1 MEVEI
6 CNCNNID
13 NGRVS
18 IAEGLL
24 NIKYAIN
31 GTGKSTISKAIL
43 KSVSSRDSGNNELL
57 ELKPFKAISDEGV
70 IPAVNGCEAISN
82 VKVFDESYINDFT
95 YQPDELLKG
104 SFDILI
110 RDESY
115 DSVMAE
121 IEGLVSQIKNHFSED
136 QEIEALIGDFD
147 ELSSSFGKPTKKGVH
162 GSSTIAKALKGGNK
176 VTNIPEGLEAYQ
188 QFIQGGNNVKWVK
201 WQLDGGQFIED
212 TDSCPYCV
220 SDVKEAK
227 ETIKRVSEVYDS
239 KSIQN
244 LNQLVQIFQRLEKY
258 FSTNS
263 REIISEFVSSV
274 DGYTEE
280 QVGYLLEVKGQ
291 VDRLNDRFKQLKNIG
306 YFTFKDVDKVIDELR
321 KYTID
326 SNLYSHLQAEESLD
340 KINKVNGSIEELIA
354 KAGQLQGRIAAQNK
368 HIERVVQDNKSN
380 INTFLRNAGYKY
392 TVDLIEDDTGKHRL
406 KLIHSDLDSEEVTGV
421 RNVLSYGERNAFA
434 LVLFMFDAVKASPDL
449 IVLDDPISS
458 FDKNKK
464 YAIIEMLFRKERSFR
479 GKTVLLLSH
488 DFEPIVDMLYHHSNR
503 FEKPHASFLQNN
515 KGQLFE
521 VEIEKSDVM
530 TFVDINS
537 LNITSDAS
545 LVAKLV
551 YLRRTYEILNSKG
564 VAYQLVSNA
573 LHRRQVPLIF
583 EEGTERKMTPDEIS
597 EAEAEIKG
605 HVSDFDYSDAIQ
617 LIRDNTAMI
626 ELYQSCENNYEK
638 LHIYRIIS
646 EDANHADVILKFIN
660 QAFHIE
666 NDYIYQLN
674 PAKYQTVPQYVIDEC
689 DQYVA
694 TL

>member
-43 KSVSSRDSGNNELL
+43 KSVSSRVSGNNELL

-70 IPAVNGCEAISN
+70 IPAVIGCEAISS

-110 RDESY
+110 RDENY

-121 IEGLVSQIKNHFSED
+121 IEGLVSQIKNHFSKD

-162 GSSTIAKALKGGNK
+162 GSSAIAKALKGGNK

-263 REIISEFVSSV
+263 RAIISEFVSSV

-280 QVGYLLEVKGQ
+280 QVGYLLEVKDQ

-306 YFTFKDVDKVIDELR
+306 YFAFKDVDKVIDELR

-340 KINKVNGSIEELIA
+340 KINKVNGSIEQLIA
-354 KAGQLQGRIAAQNK
+354 KAGQLQGRIAVQNR

-406 KLIHSDLDSEEVTGV
+406 KLIHSDLDSEEVSGV

-434 LVLFMFDAVKASPDL
+434 LVLFMFDAVKTSPDL

-488 DFEPIVDMLYHHSNR
+488 DFEPIVDMLYHHSDR

-521 VEIEKSDVM
+521 VEIKKSDVM

-564 VAYQLVSNA
+564 MAYQLVSNA

-583 EEGTERKMTPDEIS
+583 EDGTAREMTPDEIS

-617 LIRDNTAMI
+617 LILDNTAMI

-646 EDANHADVILKFIN
+646 EGADHADVILKFIN

>member
-1 MEVEI
+1 MEIEI
-6 CNCNNID
+6 RNCNNID
-13 NGRVS
+13 NGRVT
-18 IAEGLL
+18 IAEGFL

-43 KSVSSRDSGNNELL
+43 KFINSRVSGIDELL
-57 ELKPFKAISDEGV
+57 ELKPFKAINDDSI
-70 IPAVNGCEAISN
+70 IPAVNGCEAISS
-82 VKVFDESYINDFT
+82 VKMFDESYINDFT

-110 RDESY
+110 RDDNY
-115 DSVMAE
+115 DLVMAE
-121 IEGLVSQIKNHFSED
+121 IEGLVSQIKYHFNED
-136 QEIEALIGDFD
+136 QEIKALIADFD

-162 GSSTIAKALKGGNK
+162 GSSAIAKALKGGNK

-188 QFIQGGNNVKWVK
+188 QFIQGVNNVKWIK
-201 WQLDGGQFIED
+201 WQLDGGQFIEE

-220 SDVKEAK
+220 SDVKK
-227 ETIKRVSEVYDS
+227 VKDTIKRVGEIYDS

-244 LNQLVQIFQRLEKY
+244 LNNLVQIFQRLEKY
-258 FSTNS
+258 FSDQSIET
-263 REIISEFVSSV
+263 ISEFVSSV

-280 QVGYLLEVKGQ
+280 QVGYLLEVKDQ
-291 VDRLNDRFKQLKNIG
+291 VDRLNERFKQLKNLSF
-306 YFTFKDVDKVIDELR
+306 FTFKNVDIVIDELR

-326 SNLYSHLQAEESLD
+326 SNLYSHLQSEESLD
-340 KINKVNGSIEELIA
+340 KINKVNASIEELVA
-354 KAGQLQGRIAAQNK
+354 KAGQLQGRIAVQNE
-368 HIERVVQDNKSN
+368 HIERVVQENKIS

-392 TVDLIEDDTGKHRL
+392 TVDLIEDDAGKHRL
-406 KLIHSDLDSEEVTGV
+406 KLIHTDLDSGEVSGV
-421 RNVLSYGERNAFA
+421 RDVLSYGERNAFA

-464 YAIIEMLFRKERSFR
+464 YAIIEMLFRKNKSFR

-488 DFEPIVDMLYHHSNR
+488 DFEPIVDMLYHHSDR

-515 KGQLFE
+515 NGQLLE
-521 VEIEKSDVM
+521 VDIEKNDVM

-564 VAYQLVSNA
+564 VAYQVVSNA
-573 LHRRQVPLIF
+573 LHRRQVPMIF
-583 EEGTERKMTPDEIS
+583 EDGTAREMTSNEVND
-597 EAEAEIKG
+597 AETEIKG
-605 HVSDFDYSDAIQ
+605 HISDFNYSEAIQ
-617 LIRDNTAMI
+617 LILDNAAMI
-626 ELYQSCENNYEK
+626 EIYKSCSNNYEK

-646 EDANHADVILKFIN
+646 EDADHTDVILKFIN

>member
-1 MEVEI
+1 MEIEI
-6 CNCNNID
+6 SNCNNID
-13 NGRVS
+13 NGR
-18 IAEGLL
+18 IALAEGLL

-43 KSVSSRDSGNNELL
+43 KSVSSRVSGNNELL
-57 ELKPFKAISDEGV
+57 ELKPFKAINDDGV
-70 IPAVNGCEAISN
+70 IPAVNGCEAIDS
-82 VKVFDESYINDFT
+82 VKVFDESYINEFT

-110 RDESY
+110 RDENY

-121 IEGLVSQIKNHFSED
+121 IEELVSQIKDHFTKD
-136 QEIEALIGDFD
+136 QDIEALIADFD

-162 GSSTIAKALKGGNK
+162 GSSAIAKALKGGNK
-176 VTNIPEGLEAYQ
+176 VTNIPEGLEPYQ

-201 WQLDGGQFIED
+201 WQLDGGQFIEE

-227 ETIKRVSEVYDS
+227 ETIKRVGEVYDS

-244 LNQLVQIFQRLEKY
+244 LNKLVQIFQRLDKY
-258 FSTNS
+258 FSTQS

-280 QVGYLLEVKGQ
+280 QVGYLLDVKGQ
-291 VDRLNDRFKQLKNIG
+291 VDRLNERFKQLKNIG
-306 YFTFKDVDKVIDELR
+306 FFTFKDVGKVIDELR

-326 SNLYSHLQAEESLD
+326 SNLYSHLQSEESLD
-340 KINKVNGSIEELIA
+340 KITKVNGSIEELIA
-354 KAGQLQGRIAAQNK
+354 KAGQLQGRIAVQNK

-392 TVDLIEDDTGKHRL
+392 TVDLIEDEAGKHRL
-406 KLIHSDLDSEEVTGV
+406 RLIHFDLDSGEVSGV
-421 RNVLSYGERNAFA
+421 RSVLSYGERNAFA
-434 LVLFMFDAVKASPDL
+434 LVLFMFDAVKTSPDL

-488 DFEPIVDMLYHHSNR
+488 DFEPIVDMLYHHSDR

-515 KGQLFE
+515 DGQLLE
-521 VEIEKSDVM
+521 LDIDKSDVM

-537 LNITSDAS
+537 LNITNDSS

-564 VAYQLVSNA
+564 FAYQLVSNA

-583 EEGTERKMTPDEIS
+583 EDGTSREMTPDEIN
-597 EAEAEIKG
+597 EAETEIKV
-605 HVSDFDYSDAIQ
+605 HIFDFDYSDAIQ
-617 LIRDNTAMI
+617 LILDNAAMI
-626 ELYQSCENNYEK
+626 ELYQLCENNYEK

-646 EDANHADVILKFIN
+646 EDADHTDVILKFIN